1 MALMLLWKDRTLR
14 LSITR
19 LGWEYLLALMLIGLF
34 AVNSGNN
41 LLYLIFSLMLGLF
54 LVSGVVSRRS
64 LRDLKP
70 LDLDEGNLF
79 ARVKGGLRLRFQDGA
94 PTRIRGL
101 ELRLAME
108 GGEVETAFFAGG
120 GGDGEPV
127 AVLHARAANRG
138 WTRLTGLELR
148 TRYPFGFLEKAWYFE
163 LNRSLLVLPHPRA
176 PQLAPGDPAKD
187 GQARTLP
194 RPGDSSP
201 EGARPMRSGDAP
213 ARVHWKRSA
222 QRPQGEL
229 WVRTFEEEQPLA
241 LHLDLDLGAWK
252 PGRTFER
259 ELERLSGAILQ
270 ARLQKREVELVVR
283 SVEGLRRQEGP
294 QACWRALATCEAEAE
309 GVERPEDDEADP
321 ATSSPVEAS

>member
-1 MALMLLWKDRTLR
+1 MLLWKDRTLR

-19 LGWEYLLALMLIGLF
+19 FGWEYLLALLLIGAF

-64 LRDLKP
+64 LRHLKP

-79 ARVKGGLRLRFQDGA
+79 ARVRGGLRLRFEDGA
-94 PTRIRGL
+94 PKRVRGL
-101 ELRLAME
+101 ELRLNLE
-108 GGEVETAFFAGG
+108 GGEVEPAFFSGG
-120 GGDGEPV
+120 GGDAEPV
-127 AVLHARAANRG
+127 AVLHARAGKRG

-148 TRYPFGFLEKAWYFE
+148 TRHPFGFLEKAWRFE
-163 LNRSLLVLPHPRA
+163 LDRAVLVLPHPRA
-176 PQLAPGDPAKD
+176 PQIAPGDPSEE
-187 GQARTLP
+187 GQSRTLP
-194 RPGDSSP
+194 RPGESSP
-201 EGARPMRSGDAP
+201 EGARPMRPGDPP

-241 LHLDLDLGAWK
+241 LLLDLDLGAWTA
-252 PGRTFER
+252 GRDFER

-270 ARLQKREVELVVR
+270 ARLQKRAVELAVR
-283 SVEGLRRQEGP
+283 GASGLHRHEGP
-294 QACWRALATCEAEAE
+294 QACWRALAVAQAE
-309 GVERPEDDEADP
+309 GIA
-321 ATSSPVEAS
+321 ATSPAGSPAA

>member
-1 MALMLLWKDRTLR
+1 MLLWKDRTLR

-19 LGWEYLLALMLIGLF
+19 LGWEYLVALMFIGLF

-41 LLYLIFSLMLGLF
+41 LLYLVFSLMLGLF

-64 LRDLKP
+64 LRNLKP

-79 ARVKGGLRLRFQDGA
+79 ARVRGGLRLRFQDGA
-94 PTRIRGL
+94 PTRVRGL
-101 ELRLAME
+101 ELRLDME

-127 AVLHARAANRG
+127 AVLHARAGKRG
-138 WTRLTGLELR
+138 WTRITGLELR
-148 TRYPFGFLEKAWYFE
+148 TRHPFGFLEKAWRFE
-163 LNRSLLVLPHPRA
+163 LDRSLLVLPHPRA
-176 PQLAPGDPAKD
+176 PQASPGDPGKE
-187 GQARTLP
+187 GQVRTRP

-201 EGARPMRSGDAP
+201 EGARPMRPGDAP

-241 LHLDLDLGAWK
+241 LHLELDLGAWS

-270 ARLQKREVELVVR
+270 ARLQKRDVELVVR
-283 SVEGLRRQEGP
+283 GAAGLRRHEGP
-294 QACWRALATCEAEAE
+294 QACWRALAISEAEAE
-309 GVERPEDDEADP
+309 APGDADTP
-321 ATSSPVEAS
+321 SPDTSNAAAAS

>member
-1 MALMLLWKDRTLR
+1 MLLWKDRTLR
-14 LSITR
+14 LAITR
-19 LGWEYLLALMLIGLF
+19 LGWEYLLALLAIGAF

-41 LLYLIFSLMLGLF
+41 LLYLVFSLMLGLF

-64 LRDLKP
+64 LRALTP

-79 ARVKGGLRLRFQDGA
+79 ARVRGGLRLRFQDGA
-94 PTRIRGL
+94 PKRVRGL
-101 ELRLAME
+101 ELRLSME
-108 GGEVETAFFAGG
+108 GGEVETGFFAGG
-120 GGDGEPV
+120 SGDAEPV
-127 AVLHARAANRG
+127 AVLHARAGKRG
-138 WTRLTGLELR
+138 WTRLTELELR
-148 TRYPFGFLEKAWYFE
+148 TRHPFGFLEKAWRFE
-163 LNRSLLVLPHPRA
+163 LDRSVLVLPHPRA
-176 PQLAPGDPAKD
+176 PQTVPGDPARE
-187 GQARTLP
+187 GQVRTLP

-201 EGARPMRSGDAP
+201 EGARPMRPGDLP

-241 LHLDLDLGAWK
+241 LHLELDLGAWT

-283 SVEGLRRQEGP
+283 GSSGRRRYEGP
-294 QACWRALATCEAEAE
+294 QACWRMLALSEAE
-309 GVERPEDDEADP
+309 GEAAEPDAIPGP
-321 ATSSPVEAS
+321 AGASLEAS

>member
-1 MALMLLWKDRTLR
+1 MLLWKDRTLR

-41 LLYLIFSLMLGLF
+41 LLYLVFSLMLGLF

-64 LRDLKP
+64 LRNLKP

-79 ARVKGGLRLRFQDGA
+79 ARVRGGLRLRFQDGA
-94 PTRIRGL
+94 PGRIRGL

-120 GGDGEPV
+120 GGDAEPV
-127 AVLHARAANRG
+127 AVLHARAGKRG

-148 TRYPFGFLEKAWYFE
+148 TRHPFGFLEKAWRFE
-163 LNRSLLVLPHPRA
+163 LDRALLVLPHPRA
-176 PQLAPGDPAKD
+176 PQASPGEPSRE
-187 GQARTLP
+187 GQVRTLP

-201 EGARPMRSGDAP
+201 EGARPMRSGDSP

-241 LHLDLDLGAWK
+241 LHLELDLGAWA

-270 ARLQKREVELVVR
+270 ARLQKRDVELVVR
-283 SVEGLRRQEGP
+283 GAEGLWRHEGP
-294 QACWRALATCEAEAE
+294 QACWRALAVSEAEADPLAE
-309 GVERPEDDEADP
+309 LGGDPEAPSP
-321 ATSSPVEAS
+321 AASARVEAS

>member
-1 MALMLLWKDRTLR
+1 MLLWKDRTLR

-19 LGWEYLLALMLIGLF
+19 LGWEYLLALVLIGLF

-41 LLYLIFSLMLGLF
+41 LLYLVFSLMLGLF

-79 ARVKGGLRLRFQDGA
+79 ARVRGGVRLRFQDGA
-94 PTRIRGL
+94 PRRIRGL

-108 GGEVETAFFAGG
+108 GGEIETAFFAGG
-120 GGDGEPV
+120 GGEEEPV
-127 AVLHARAANRG
+127 AVLHARAGKRG
-138 WTRLTGLELR
+138 WTRLTSLELR
-148 TRYPFGFLEKAWYFE
+148 TRHPFGFLEKAWRFD
-163 LNRSLLVLPHPRA
+163 LDRGLLVLPHPRA
-176 PQLAPGDPAKD
+176 PQASPGEAAQD

-201 EGARPMRSGDAP
+201 EGARPMRTGDAP

-241 LHLDLDLGAWK
+241 LHLELDLGAWA
-252 PGRTFER
+252 PGRAFER

-283 SVEGLRRQEGP
+283 SADGLRRHEGP
-294 QACWRALATCEAEAE
+294 QACWRALAVSQAEAE
-309 GVERPEDDEADP
+309 TDAAPDPEP
-321 ATSSPVEAS
+321 PSGATSAPVAGILR

>member
-1 MALMLLWKDRTLR
+1 MLLWKDRTLR
-14 LSITR
+14 LAITR
-19 LGWEYLLALMLIGLF
+19 LGWEYLLALLAIGAF

-41 LLYLIFSLMLGLF
+41 LLYLVFSLMLGLF

-64 LRDLKP
+64 LRDLTP

-79 ARVKGGLRLRFQDGA
+79 ARVRGGLRLRFRDGA
-94 PTRIRGL
+94 PRRVRGL
-101 ELRLAME
+101 ELRLSLE
-108 GGEVETAFFAGG
+108 GGEVETGFFAGG
-120 GGDGEPV
+120 SGDTEPV
-127 AVLHARAANRG
+127 AVLHARAGKRG

-148 TRYPFGFLEKAWYFE
+148 TRHPFGFLEKAWRFE
-163 LNRSLLVLPHPRA
+163 LDRSLLVLPHPRA
-176 PQLAPGDPAKD
+176 PQTAPGDPARE

-201 EGARPMRSGDAP
+201 EGARPMRPGDAS

-241 LHLDLDLGAWK
+241 LHLELDLGAWV

-283 SVEGLRRQEGP
+283 GASGLRRHEGT
-294 QACWRALATCEAEAE
+294 QACWRVLALSEAE
-309 GVERPEDDEADP
+309 GEGGDGDAIPVP
-321 ATSSPVEAS
+321 ASVSLEAS

>member
-1 MALMLLWKDRTLR
+1 MLLWKDRTLR

-19 LGWEYLLALMLIGLF
+19 LGWEYLLALLAIGAF

-41 LLYLIFSLMLGLF
+41 LLYLVFSLMLGLF

-64 LRDLKP
+64 LRQLTP

-79 ARVKGGLRLRFQDGA
+79 ARVRGGLRLRLQDGA
-94 PTRIRGL
+94 PRRVRGL
-101 ELRLAME
+101 ELRLALE
-108 GGEVETAFFAGG
+108 GGEVETGFVAGG
-120 GGDGEPV
+120 GGESQPV
-127 AVLHARAANRG
+127 AVLHARAGARG
-138 WTRLTGLELR
+138 WARLTSLELR
-148 TRYPFGFLEKAWYFE
+148 TRHPFGFLEKAWRFE
-163 LNRSLLVLPHPRA
+163 LDRSVLVLPHPRA
-176 PQLAPGDPAKD
+176 PLAAPGDPARE
-187 GQARTLP
+187 GQVRTLP

-201 EGARPMRSGDAP
+201 EGARPMRPGDPP

-241 LHLDLDLGAWK
+241 LHLELDYGAWA
-252 PGRTFER
+252 PGRDFER

-283 SVEGLRRQEGP
+283 SASGQRRFEGP
-294 QACWRALATCEAEAE
+294 QACWRVLALSEAE
-309 GVERPEDDEADP
+309 GEADP
-321 ATSSPVEAS
+321 LPGPQPAPLAAS

>member
-1 MALMLLWKDRTLR
+1 MLLWKDRTLR

-19 LGWEYLLALMLIGLF
+19 LGWEYLLALLALGAF

-41 LLYLIFSLMLGLF
+41 LLYLVFSLMLGLF
-54 LVSGVVSRRS
+54 LISGVVSRRS
-64 LRDLKP
+64 LRQIKP

-79 ARVKGGLRLRFQDGA
+79 ARVRGGLRLRFQDGA
-94 PTRIRGL
+94 PKRVRGL

-120 GGDGEPV
+120 GGEAEPV
-127 AVLHARAANRG
+127 AVLHARAATRG

-148 TRYPFGFLEKAWYFE
+148 TRHPFGFLEKAWRFD
-163 LNRSLLVLPHPRA
+163 LDRSVLILPHPRA
-176 PQLAPGDPAKD
+176 PQAAPGDPARD
-187 GQARTLP
+187 GQVRTLP
-194 RPGDSSP
+194 RPGESSP
-201 EGARPMRSGDAP
+201 EGARPMRPGDPP

-241 LHLDLDLGAWK
+241 LHLELDLGAWT

-270 ARLQKREVELVVR
+270 ARLQKREVELEVR
-283 SVEGLRRQEGP
+283 GADGLRRHEGP
-294 QACWRALATCEAEAE
+294 QACWRVLALSEAE
-309 GVERPEDDEADP
+309 GEAALETIPGP
-321 ATSSPVEAS
+321 ANASLEAS